1 MLVAS
6 LVPRLIMHVRTAPAA
21 PAFYRTILHP
31 AASRG
36 LQHRKQRH
44 QSSAEWQRRRKE
56 RQCVSLSV
64 TSACSSMS
72 AYSSASRSPGSEEA
86 AKRQLKWR
94 DVRSQRRQWKDSGKA
109 VGRQWEGSG
118 REGKYKWKAVE
129 RLAVGRQW
137 HLGQA
142 RARWCRRRAPRRA
155 MGR

>member
-94 DVRSQRRQWKDSGKA
+94 DVRN
-109 VGRQWEGSG
+109 
-118 REGKYKWKAVE
+118 KWKAVE